1 MKEAEEV
8 FATTLDNLEQQAKAE
23 NIEIFNRQIFKD
35 DPSAAIQN
43 LKRQVVIIVIITSTY
58 NNEDNDNTYINKN
71 SDDAIN
77 NKNDNNDD
85 IDDDDN
91 DDNNNNDTKIT
102 NILGCSNNSW
112 IILPEAGKEGSL

>member
-43 LKRQVVIIVIITSTY
+43 LKRQVVKVVIITS
-58 NNEDNDNTYINKN
+58 IMMM
-71 SDDAIN
+71 IM
-77 NKNDNNDD
+77 
-85 IDDDDN
+85 
-91 DDNNNNDTKIT
+91 
-102 NILGCSNNSW
+102 
-112 IILPEAGKEGSL
+112 IIFISKMIVMML